1 MNTMKKWTRENP
13 ETLHGQVQIPQK
25 TIILSIHISESK
37 VWSERKTM
45 IVRQIKVGFGKSQLR
60 SRKVNGPCII
70 TSAQL
75 FTLKLYFNFF
85 LYLQAINLHNI
96 PISII
101 LDELFTRGQA
111 LHFIF

>member
-1 MNTMKKWTRENP
+1 
-13 ETLHGQVQIPQK
+13 
-25 TIILSIHISESK
+25 
-37 VWSERKTM
+37 M
-45 IVRQIKVGFGKSQLR
+45 IVRQIKVGFGKSELR

-85 LYLQAINLHNI
+85 LFLQAINLHNI